1 MQVKK
6 WSVSEVGWWEENTV
20 VDKKEQRRFRDA
32 LILLNSESK
41 SPQTKEKGSSALF
54 VPSHRQPQ
62 QDPVTERF
70 LLRIPIPTKTLL
82 EETSIYLIIEGFL

>member
-6 WSVSEVGWWEENTV
+6 WSISEVGWWEENTV
-20 VDKKEQRRFRDA
+20 VDKKEQRKFRDA

-54 VPSHRQPQ
+54 VPSHHNLSRIQSPRGSYSESPFQP
-62 QDPVTERF
+62 RLF
-70 LLRIPIPTKTLL
+70 
-82 EETSIYLIIEGFL
+82 